1 MVSLVEIQCPHCST
15 RGKVMLPPLGALLVG
30 TCPHCDGMVGVFC
43 GSPLA
48 LDKDLILHG
57 TPDQKF
63 DHLMGALSGFLEKHV
78 ARIVDEISGEQFAE
92 KHRKLYDHHADSSE
106 EDDDGAA
113 LEQAAEEAAGAETH
127 ISPEEYER
135 FVHIELPLLDDAAY
149 FRAIFE

>member
-48 LDKDLILHG
+48 LDKELILHG

-63 DHLMGALSGFLEKHV
+63 DHLMDALSGFLEKHV

-92 KHRKLYDHHADSSE
+92 KHRKLYDHHADAAEE
-106 EDDDGAA
+106 EDDAA
-113 LEQAAEEAAGAETH
+113 TPEADQPVEGEKQ
-127 ISPEEYER
+127 ISPEEYDR